1 MARRELSEGDREAWA
16 AYARHVAALPG
27 REVPTLAPIVAPA
40 VIVQAAAG
48 PAPVLGRPVV
58 LAAVEVGAQPGGV
71 DNRTWARLRTGKLP
85 VGRTLDLHGRTAQN
99 AFHALQAFLHR
110 AQTDRVRVVEVIT
123 GRGSGEGGGVI
134 RRELPLWL
142 NLPPLRPMVLAVAH
156 PHAAN
161 VGAVR
166 VLLRKGGG
174 SHPLGESARR
184 PLTPALSRRERE
196 K

>member
-1 MARRELSEGDREAWA
+1 MARRALSDVDREAWA

-27 REVPTLAPIVAPA
+27 RSIPA
-40 VIVQAAAG
+40 LTPPAAL
-48 PAPVLGRPVV
+48 PPPPDPP
-58 LAAVEVGAQPGGV
+58 LAAKPVSVAVPRRTLPSYVAVGEQPAGV
-71 DNRTWARLRTGKLP
+71 DNSTWARLRTGKLAP
-85 VGRTLDLHGRTAQN
+85 GRTLDLHGRTAQH

-110 AQTDRVRVVEVIT
+110 AHADRVRCVEVIT
-123 GRGSGEGGGVI
+123 GRGTGEAGGVI

-142 NLPPLRPMVLAVAH
+142 NLPPLRPMVLAVTH

-166 VLLRKGGG
+166 LLLRK
-174 SHPLGESARR
+174 P
-184 PLTPALSRRERE
+184 

>member
-1 MARRELSEGDREAWA
+1 MARRELSGADLEAWA
-16 AYARHVAALPG
+16 AYARHVALLPG
-27 REVPTLAPIVAPA
+27 RVAPALTPVAAAPIVVQGMSVAPPA
-40 VIVQAAAG
+40 AGKAAA
-48 PAPVLGRPVV
+48 AARP
-58 LAAVEVGAQPGGV
+58 VEVGEQPGGV

-85 VGRTLDLHGRTAQN
+85 PGRQLDLHGRTAQH

-110 AQTDRVRVVEVIT
+110 AQADRVQVVEVIT

-142 NLPPLRPMVLAVAH
+142 NLPPLRGMVLAVVH

-166 VLLRKGGG
+166 VLLRRG
-174 SHPLGESARR
+174 R
-184 PLTPALSRRERE
+184 
-196 K
+196 